1 MSSSTPTNP
10 PSIDSPPTGPAPTRR
25 FRLLPRGVAARM
37 ALTFLLLFGG
47 ASALLIGGVYFLTA
61 HALREQVD
69 RNIREDIALLRS
81 AAQDRGLRGLA
92 RQLVRQAQ
100 MAGENQAVFL
110 LTKAD
115 GTPIAGNLTRWPEG
129 VPFQGRSV
137 VARDALSLTEVTD
150 TLPPRGPPRGPH
162 GAGPGWSDPMGA
174 AMPPFPPPPPMP
186 PHRRPPPWE
195 SGEVRLVTLSL
206 PSGAHLLVGRDMSLV
221 EGLLDRMAFAMRLG
235 LFVTALLAL
244 LGGWVMSRRF
254 GHRLEG
260 VTQASREIM
269 AGDLSRR
276 VPQGKGLDGDDFDQ
290 LAANLNAMLARIESL
305 MEGVRHVSDTIAHDL
320 RTPLARLR
328 NRLESLQSD
337 CAEETDREGI
347 TQALKEVDGLLSTF
361 SALLRIA
368 QVETG
373 GRRMAFAPVDL
384 TELLADV
391 VDLYDAVAEDAGA
404 QLDTEL
410 STAVTVDGDRD
421 LLFQAFANL
430 LDNAVKFSPP
440 QGSITLRLSVE
451 NNTPVVTLS
460 DRGPGIPKSDRDR
473 VFERFTRLDQSR
485 TTPGNGLG
493 LTMVG
498 AVIEAH
504 GGTITLT
511 DTEGGGLTVVVQ
523 LRKKTGPA

>member
-1 MSSSTPTNP
+1 
-10 PSIDSPPTGPAPTRR
+10 
-25 FRLLPRGVAARM
+25 
-37 ALTFLLLFGG
+37 
-47 ASALLIGGVYFLTA
+47 
-61 HALREQVD
+61 
-69 RNIREDIALLRS
+69 
-81 AAQDRGLRGLA
+81 
-92 RQLVRQAQ
+92 
-100 MAGENQAVFL
+100 
-110 LTKAD
+110 
-115 GTPIAGNLTRWPEG
+115 
-129 VPFQGRSV
+129 
-137 VARDALSLTEVTD
+137 
-150 TLPPRGPPRGPH
+150 
-162 GAGPGWSDPMGA
+162 
-174 AMPPFPPPPPMP
+174 
-186 PHRRPPPWE
+186 
-195 SGEVRLVTLSL
+195 VRLVTLSL
-206 PSGAHLLVGRDMSLV
+206 PGGAHLLVGRDMGLV

-235 LFVTALLAL
+235 LFATALLAL

-269 AGDLSRR
+269 GGDLSRR

-347 TQALKEVDGLLSTF
+347 AQALKEVDGLLSTF

-391 VDLYDAVAEDAGA
+391 IDLYDAVAEDAGA
-404 QLDTEL
+404 HLETEV
-410 STAVTVDGDRD
+410 STAVTVEGDRD

-440 QGSITLRLSVE
+440 QGTITLRLSME
-451 NNTPVVTLS
+451 NNTPIITLT
-460 DRGPGIPKSDRDR
+460 DRGPGIPKTDRDR

-504 GGTITLT
+504 GGTITLA
-511 DTEGGGLTVVVQ
+511 DTEGGGLTVAVR

>member
-1 MSSSTPTNP
+1 MSLSNQTDPVP
-10 PSIDSPPTGPAPTRR
+10 IHRI
-25 FRLLPRGVAARM
+25 RLLPRGVAARM

-47 ASALLIGGVYFLTA
+47 ASALLIGGIYLLTA

-69 RNIREDIALLRS
+69 RNIGEDIALLRR

-110 LTKAD
+110 LTQAD
-115 GTPIAGNLTRWPEG
+115 GTAIAGNLTHWPEG

-162 GAGPGWSDPMGA
+162 QGAPGWPDPTGA
-174 AMPPFPPPPPMP
+174 TMPPFDAPATM

-195 SGEVRLVTLSL
+195 AGDVRLVTLSL
-206 PSGAHLLVGRDMSLV
+206 PGGAHLLVGRDMGLV

-235 LFVTALLAL
+235 LFATALLAL

-269 AGDLSRR
+269 GGDLSRR

-347 TQALKEVDGLLSTF
+347 AQALKEVDGLLSTF

-391 VDLYDAVAEDAGA
+391 IDLYDAVAEDAGA
-404 QLDTEL
+404 HLETEV
-410 STAVTVDGDRD
+410 STAVTVEGDRD

-440 QGSITLRLSVE
+440 QGTITLRLSME
-451 NNTPVVTLS
+451 NNTPIITLT
-460 DRGPGIPKSDRDR
+460 DRGPGIPKTDRDR

-504 GGTITLT
+504 GGTITLA
-511 DTEGGGLTVVVQ
+511 DTEGGGLTVAVR